1 MATGWRRVVHI
12 VGAALAGLVAVPTVL
27 ALVLFWVV
35 SPLEGCEL
43 GFDIGPTDA
52 AVSATPDGRVVVHP
66 GPGHCGS
73 RWSTQSIQSVRL
85 TTADGTVAWQADGT
99 AGADGNPD
107 TAPPFD
113 LLVVGQ
119 APPGFADTV
128 PLAAALDPT
137 TTYTV
142 EMSVLAATLSAGSPT
157 STGYDLYPMLGQTAR
172 FRPAD
177 LSTTTVWY
185 QGQATTPAEF
195 DRAPA
200 RPGPSPSA
208 SPARREV
215 EAIAALQVRY
225 CLEFRGETG
234 GRQESRQ

>member
-1 MATGWRRVVHI
+1 MATGWRLVVPI
-12 VGAALAGLVAVPTVL
+12 VGAVLAGLVAVPTVL

-43 GFDIGPTDA
+43 GLDFGPTDA

-73 RWSTQSIQSVRL
+73 TWSTQSIQSVRL
-85 TTADGTVAWQADGT
+85 TTADGTVVWQADGT
-99 AGADGNPD
+99 AAGGNPD
-107 TAPPFD
+107 TAPPLD

-137 TTYTV
+137 TAYTV

-157 STGYDLYPMLGQTAR
+157 STGYDLYPMLGQRAT

-185 QGQATTPAEF
+185 QGRATTPAEF
-195 DRAPA
+195 DRAP
-200 RPGPSPSA
+200 
-208 SPARREV
+208 
-215 EAIAALQVRY
+215 
-225 CLEFRGETG
+225 CETG
-234 GRQESRQ
+234 PESERQPGTA